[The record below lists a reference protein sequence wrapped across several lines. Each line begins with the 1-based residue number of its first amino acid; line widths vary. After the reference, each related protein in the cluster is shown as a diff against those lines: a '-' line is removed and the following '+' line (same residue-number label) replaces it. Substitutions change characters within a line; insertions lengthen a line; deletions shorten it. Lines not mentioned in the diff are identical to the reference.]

1 MKSSKAPL
9 ERKRPLFFLAG
20 LVCALSVTL
29 VSFEWRTPYDFPK
42 IPLGTLE
49 VEEVTYELPPVTTR
63 KVEKPELKVDMP
75 KITQETNEIEIVDN
89 EVEESIDSEDFKIP
103 EDLDDLTFS
112 TDDGPEIDD
121 VDEIETFKIVEEMP
135 AYPGGDLALLKFIGE
150 NVEYPQIAKENGIT
164 GTVYVS
170 YVVDKDGNVVE
181 VELARGVDHFLDKE
195 ALRVV
200 KKLKGYKAGKQRG
213 KPVRV
218 MFTIPIRFELQ

>member
-75 KITQETNEIEIVDN
+75 KVTQETNEIEVVEND
-89 EVEESIDSEDFKIP
+89 VEEALDYDEPMIP
-103 EDLDDLTFS
+103 EDLEDLTFS
-112 TDDGPEIDD
+112 ANEAPEAD
-121 VDEIETFKIVEEMP
+121 VVEEIETFLKVEKMP
-135 AYPGGDLALLKFIGE
+135 EYPGGDYALLKFIAE
-150 NVEYPQIAKENGIT
+150 NVEYPQIAKENGIS
-164 GTVYVS
+164 GTVYVT
-170 YVVDKDGNVVE
+170 YVVDQQGNVVE
-181 VELARGVDHFLDKE
+181 VELTRGVDRFLDKE
-195 ALRVV
+195 ALRVIE
-200 KKLKGYKAGKQRG
+200 KLKGYKAGEQRG

-218 MFTIPIRFELQ
+218 MFTVPIRFVLQ